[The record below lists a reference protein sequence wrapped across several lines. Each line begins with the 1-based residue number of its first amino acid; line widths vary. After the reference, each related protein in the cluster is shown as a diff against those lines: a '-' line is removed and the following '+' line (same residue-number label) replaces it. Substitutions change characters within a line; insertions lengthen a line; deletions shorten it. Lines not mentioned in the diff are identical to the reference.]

1 MLLANICG
9 RCRFTYQSLR
19 TTRHNRAL
27 WSAMLLGCVITLPA
41 KSAETNQTSPT
52 PRVVSAGAGVTEL
65 VLALNAGD
73 ELIAVDSTSQVPV
86 NLDNV
91 AKLGYHRMLSAEG
104 ILALSPT
111 LVVGSDVMGPETTLQ
126 VLKQAKVN
134 VAVLPS
140 SSDEAQLLSNI
151 DTLGQLLDRKA
162 EAQKLKQTL
171 QQQLAALKTKQQQI
185 SQSNTAPKILFI
197 LLQEGRGARVGGQ
210 GTAADI
216 IIDLAGA
223 KNIADFDGYK
233 GMSQEGILS
242 LQPDIILLSA
252 RTDSVDDSSNQS
264 QALLKQMPLLA
275 HTPAGKNDRI
285 QQLAPQALLGGLG
298 LSAITAADEL
308 ATRLISQQ

>member
-1 MLLANICG
+1 MLLANIRG
-9 RCRFTYQSLR
+9 RCRRICQPLSTS
-19 TTRHNRAL
+19 RHYKAL
-27 WSAMLLGCVITLPA
+27 GSAMLLSCFTLTA
-41 KSAETNQTSPT
+41 NSAENYQASST

-73 ELIAVDSTSQVPV
+73 ELIAIDSTSHVPA
-86 NLDNV
+86 NLDKV

-111 LVVGSDVMGPETTLQ
+111 LVVGSDVMGPATTLQ

-140 SSDEAQLLSNI
+140 SNDTAQLLANV
-151 DTLGQLLDRKA
+151 DTLGQLLHRET
-162 EAQKLKQTL
+162 EAKKLQQTL
-171 QQQLAALKTKQQQI
+171 QQQLDTLKTKQQQI
-185 SQSNTAPKILFI
+185 SQANTVPKILFL

-223 KNIADFDGYK
+223 QNIADFDGYK
-233 GMSQEGILS
+233 SMSQEGILS
-242 LQPDIILLSA
+242 LQPDIILLSK
-252 RTDSVDDSSNQS
+252 RTDSDDDSSNQT

-275 HTPAGKNDRI
+275 HTPAGKNGRI
-285 QQLAPQALLGGLG
+285 QPLAPQALLGGLG
-298 LSAITAADEL
+298 LSAISAADEL
-308 ATRLISQQ
+308 ANTLISQQ